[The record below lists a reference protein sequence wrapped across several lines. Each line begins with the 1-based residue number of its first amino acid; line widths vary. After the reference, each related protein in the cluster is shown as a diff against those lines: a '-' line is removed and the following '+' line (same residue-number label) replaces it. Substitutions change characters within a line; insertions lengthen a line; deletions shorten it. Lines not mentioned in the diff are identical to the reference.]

1 MVLGQLPFITNRAE
15 HVSSQERR
23 KKLVSQINKGLSTA
37 HRRALASFSP
47 EFRHLM
53 NKLLIANSSERI
65 TTKELIAHPW
75 ITEKG
80 KKLIKINPLRTLDDR
95 WKAKVSNKKFNELL
109 VNISKNKRT
118 DEESNN
124 ILFT

>member
-1 MVLGQLPFITNRAE
+1 MVLGQLPFITNRTE

-23 KKLVSQINKGLSTA
+23 KKLVAQINKGLSTS

-65 TTKELIAHPW
+65 TTKELISHPW
-75 ITEKG
+75 MTEKG
-80 KKLIKINPLRTLDDR
+80 KKIIKINPLRTLDDR
-95 WKAKVSNKKFNELL
+95 WKAKVSNTKIAIVK
-109 VNISKNKRT
+109 
-118 DEESNN
+118 
-124 ILFT
+124 